1 MPTAPVVFIAP
12 VTHEVGPVGARLTRS
27 EKQLAFSIAT
37 IMLKIDPGEVARDR
51 LYALAEDTADVL
63 VACAAMRDAA
73 EHDRVA
79 AALRVLAERRRTRV
93 ARREGCIC
101 GEAREVAPMHH
112 PHDCP
117 VFRRWDGAVEG
128 PRWGEQGSSR

>member
-1 MPTAPVVFIAP
+1 MSTTPAAPI
-12 VTHEVGPVGARLTRS
+12 THEVTPVGARLTRS
-27 EKQLAFSIAT
+27 EKRLAFSVAT
-37 IMLKIDPGEVARDR
+37 IMLKFDPGEVARDR
-51 LYALAEDTADVL
+51 LYALAEDTADVI

-73 EHDRVA
+73 EHARIA
-79 AALRVLAERRRTRV
+79 AALHVLAERRRTRV

-117 VFRRWDGAVEG
+117 VFQRWDGVFDE
-128 PRWGEQGSSR
+128 PRGGAQGSSR